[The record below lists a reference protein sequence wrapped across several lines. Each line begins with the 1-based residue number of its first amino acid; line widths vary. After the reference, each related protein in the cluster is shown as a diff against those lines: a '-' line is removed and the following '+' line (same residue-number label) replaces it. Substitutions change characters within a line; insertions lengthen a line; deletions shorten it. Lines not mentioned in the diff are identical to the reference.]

1 MTDVPSGELAAL
13 KRDRRAKARSARSI
27 LAAAAPAGAASQ
39 AAQHFLDHIPLRAG
53 LVLSGYWPVG
63 DEGDPRPLMQAALQ
77 QGLLIGLPVVSRDA
91 PLTFRQWRP
100 GETLEPAVMG
110 IPVPAAT
117 AASVVPEVLIVPL
130 LAFDA
135 AGYRLGYGGGYYDRT
150 LGALRRG
157 ERPVLAVG
165 LAYAGQEVA
174 DVPHHVFDQPLDWVV
189 TEREARKFQ

>member
-1 MTDVPSGELAAL
+1 VTDAPSSELAAL

-27 LAAAAPAGAASQ
+27 LAAAAPAAAAEQ
-39 AAQHFLDHIPLRAG
+39 AALHFLAHIPLQAG
-53 LVLSGYWPVG
+53 RVLSGYWPIG
-63 DEGDPRPLMQAALQ
+63 DEFDPRPLLQAAVQ
-77 QGLLIGLPVVSRDA
+77 RGLLIGLPVVRRDA
-91 PLTFRQWRP
+91 PLGFRQWRP
-100 GETLEPAVMG
+100 GEPLAPAVMG

-117 AASVVPEVLIVPL
+117 ADTVVPEILVVPL

-150 LGALRRG
+150 LDALRRG

-165 LAYAGQEVA
+165 LAYAGQEAA

-189 TEREARKFQ
+189 TEREARKFR